1 MCLGFSEYEAA
12 LAAEA
17 EKQRAASAA
26 ATAAKNLEDAVM
38 ADGTRH
44 DVSCD
49 GIQVGIWEMPSNR
62 VCVTTRVPIRS
73 ESMAFFMLPA
83 PRACLGEHML
93 PSPEVACVQSVL
105 EGWMAPEQYVPVPK
119 TRDTSRD
126 PRYRSMSGGGG
137 GGGGGEQAH
146 VPPPFTL
153 PPAACLV
160 NADGSTVFTLPTAE
174 VPPTTPVTDPG
185 VRTAILDSLKGGM
198 AAADF
203 DATRIFGPPAT
214 TDPDDAA
221 AKIET
226 DFLDELY
233 PNFRS
238 GCDMLVC
245 LPPQDGGKGG
255 KGAHTAF
262 SFTFV
267 YEIDDVV
274 TLPLLGLVHNF
285 DPSAT
290 DDKEQQTVEE
300 NYYVFTNSPRLTL
313 QLTGGA
319 FIGAKTLPL
328 HAAHDFLPKCLPKE
342 CVSKTWRELD
352 MEGIHHERYYF
363 DYGKWMLDC
372 SAFQET
378 AKMKILTQ
386 VLDPAAR
393 TLKEPFAPSVAHAN
407 AAASLMAGPRP
418 GFSAT
423 NLIGRRVND
432 GVVTVDA
439 QFFNIKDTD
448 SAHAVKTR
456 MKESKGW
463 PAPAPLSPIP
473 PAPPSEGEDWDGA

>member
-1 MCLGFSEYEAA
+1 MCLGFSEYQAA

-26 ATAAKNLEDAVM
+26 ATAAKKLEDAVM

-62 VCVTTRVPIRS
+62 VCVTARVPIQS

-93 PSPEVACVQSVL
+93 PSPEIPCVQSAL
-105 EGWMAPEQYVPVPK
+105 EGWMAPEQYVPVPQ

-126 PRYRSMSGGGG
+126 PVYRSMGGGDDD
-137 GGGGGEQAH
+137 GGGEQAH

-160 NADGSTVFTLPTAE
+160 NADGSTVFTLPTAD
-174 VPPTTPVTDPG
+174 VPPDTPVTDQA
-185 VRTAILDSLKGGM
+185 VRTAILGSLKAGM
-198 AAADF
+198 AAAHF
-203 DATRIFGPPAT
+203 DAARIFGSA
-214 TDPDDAA
+214 DADDDDDAA
-221 AKIET
+221 TAAET

-233 PNFRS
+233 PNFRA

-245 LPPQDGGKGG
+245 LPRRKDGV

-262 SFTFV
+262 SFTFA
-267 YEIDDVV
+267 YDIDDVV
-274 TLPLLGLVHNF
+274 ALPLLGLVHNF
-285 DPSAT
+285 DPSAK
-290 DDKEQQTVEE
+290 DDKDWQTVEE

-313 QLTGGA
+313 QLAAGA
-319 FIGAKTLPL
+319 TFDAKTLPL
-328 HAAHDFLPKCLPKE
+328 HAAGDFLPKALPE
-342 CVSKTWRELD
+342 TCVNKSWREL
-352 MEGIHHERYYF
+352 EAQATGHVERYYF

-372 SAFQET
+372 DAFQEM

-386 VLDPAAR
+386 VLDTAAKTLGEAFVPSPAHSN
-393 TLKEPFAPSVAHAN
+393 E
-407 AAASLMAGPRP
+407 AAELMAGPRP

-423 NLIGRRVND
+423 NLIGQRMND
-432 GVVTVDA
+432 GVVSLQA
-439 QFFNIKDTD
+439 QFFNLEDCD
-448 SAHAVKTR
+448 SADAVKTR
-456 MKESKGW
+456 MKKAKGW
-463 PAPAPLSPIP
+463 PAPPALP
-473 PAPPSEGEDWDGA
+473 PAPPGRPAPPPW